1 MVQKISA
8 SVGRKGKNNSAD
20 VKVIQGLLNPF
31 ASKVGF
37 SKLKIDG
44 APTPK
49 LEKAIGQF
57 QLQICGFKADYR
69 VDPGKNTIK
78 KLNAGPAK
86 MAAEKK
92 AEEKKVQKLKD
103 DQKAKMIKAAK
114 DAAMKEAKAKSL
126 DKSAWDQLWS
136 DVESYA
142 NNMWDSYVATAEKKG
157 DPPEKAAPKIADMVT
172 KEAKKKATVDA
183 IKVAQDSAPTYPGR
197 VTGKTT
203 GVNKKIMAVLFE
215 VSSFYEGTTIHV
227 VSGLRN
233 QKGQASAMFN
243 GWNSHLKKG
252 KIYVYLRG
260 NEKLRLE
267 LDEFVTSKDKPGF
280 IKHMLKN
287 ADFSKIS
294 RHLTGN
300 AVDVT
305 TRTEQ
310 KIIDALATCLR
321 YLAEKNSEGIKCHH
335 FDNRMVKMPTD
346 AMKAKWKK

>member
-8 SVGRKGKNNSAD
+8 SVGRKGKNKPED
-20 VKVIQGLLNPF
+20 VKAIQALLNPF

-37 SKLKIDG
+37 GKLKVDG
-44 APTPK
+44 APSPK

-57 QLQICGFKADYR
+57 QLQVCGFKADFR

-86 MAAEKK
+86 MK
-92 AEEKKVQKLKD
+92 AEEKKIEKLKE

-126 DKSAWDQLWS
+126 DKSAWEQMWS

-142 NNMWDSYVATAEKKG
+142 TELWDSYCAKSEKKG
-157 DPPEKAAPKIADMVT
+157 EAPEKAAPKIADKVA
-172 KEAKKKATVDA
+172 KDAKKKAAETV
-183 IKVAQDSAPTYPGR
+183 KVIEESAPTYPGR

-203 GVNKKIMAVLFE
+203 GVNKKIIDVLFA
-215 VSSFYEGTTIHV
+215 VSSHYKGTTIHV

-233 QKGQASAMFN
+233 QKGQASAMYN
-243 GWNSHLKKG
+243 GWNSHLKQG

-267 LDEFVTSKDKPGF
+267 LDQYVTNKDKPGF

-335 FDNRMVKMPTD
+335 FDNRKLKMPTD
-346 AMKAKWKK
+346 AMKAKWKV